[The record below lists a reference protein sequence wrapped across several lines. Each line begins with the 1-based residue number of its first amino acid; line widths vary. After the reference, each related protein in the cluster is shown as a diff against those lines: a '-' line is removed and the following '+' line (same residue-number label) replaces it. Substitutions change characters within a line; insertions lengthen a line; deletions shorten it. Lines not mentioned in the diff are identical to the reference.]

1 MKYNGKIK
9 NINHIV
15 VSDPSY
21 EKDVWCRYEKEGI
34 DEKNWLVNLKI
45 EEVEEEIDDFK
56 VSGVEFYMLLK
67 KDKDICE
74 ITDNNIRYLSNIKTT
89 KTDIGMDTACI
100 ALGVNEKAKEII
112 NSQSKWQP
120 KCAIRTG
127 TDGMFGEVMEGK
139 TEEDLS
145 FILITGYLS
154 EDTGYD
160 IESFF
165 DYLITQFEII
175 DLVKEKN
182 DKNTNLEERI

>member
-21 EKDVWCRYEKEGI
+21 KKDVWCRYEKEGI

-45 EEVEEEIDDFK
+45 EEIEEEIDDFK
-56 VSGVEFYMLLK
+56 VSGVEFYMLLQK
-67 KDKDICE
+67 EKGICE
-74 ITDNNIRYLSNIKTT
+74 ITDDNIRYLSNIKTT
-89 KTDIGMDTACI
+89 KTDIGMDSACI
-100 ALGVNEKAKEII
+100 ALGINEKAKEII

-139 TEEDLS
+139 MEEDLS

-160 IESFF
+160 VESFF

-182 DKNTNLEERI
+182 DKNINLEERI